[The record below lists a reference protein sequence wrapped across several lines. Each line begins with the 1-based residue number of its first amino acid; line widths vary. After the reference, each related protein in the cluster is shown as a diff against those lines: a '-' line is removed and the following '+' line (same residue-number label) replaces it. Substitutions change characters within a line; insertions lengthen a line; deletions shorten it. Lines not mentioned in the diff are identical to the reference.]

1 MRQGVEQDLARLR
14 KMLDDTY
21 MSRMQLEGQ
30 IESMRE
36 ELAFLKKSHEEV
48 HALNTLFNSEETST
62 RVLSSCMC
70 SGGLFDLFRWG
81 ALSYRKQTDSKQ
93 NISQEFHSLHR
104 EIDHIIYREARD
116 SKS

>member
-48 HALNTLFNSEETST
+48 HAFNTLFYSEETST
-62 RVLSSCMC
+62 P
-70 SGGLFDLFRWG
+70 
-81 ALSYRKQTDSKQ
+81 ALSTYVLGW
-93 NISQEFHSLHR
+93 FV
-104 EIDHIIYREARD
+104 
-116 SKS
+116 